1 MREKPGVVVHTC
13 RASYVEVKQGNQ
25 TPCWP
30 GQKAR
35 PYFKDSIS
43 EKKEL
48 EVWLKQ

>member
-30 GQKAR
+30 GQKA
-35 PYFKDSIS
+35 SS
-43 EKKEL
+43 TTQKETD
-48 EVWLKQ
+48 K